1 MWEFVEMVRKL
12 LLSLV
17 GVFFPEKGPV
27 SIAVALLLSVFFW
40 LLQENNQP
48 FRSPTCNNL
57 QRLCMGVLSLLYF
70 FGLIITIDAPDAAS
84 KSRQVDSSCVV
95 YATCFEFVI
104 WLQGAFL
111 IVLVVSTMVTAAA
124 LIWVLARSSRNMLQ
138 GIFHDFNIKVVGPNP
153 GTILPSYAPI

>member
-1 MWEFVEMVRKL
+1 MNNKFRLLKKTAKFNPDDYKLGFVTDDYKETGYLIMWEFVEMVRKL

-104 WLQGAFL
+104 WL
-111 IVLVVSTMVTAAA
+111 
-124 LIWVLARSSRNMLQ
+124 
-138 GIFHDFNIKVVGPNP
+138 
-153 GTILPSYAPI
+153 